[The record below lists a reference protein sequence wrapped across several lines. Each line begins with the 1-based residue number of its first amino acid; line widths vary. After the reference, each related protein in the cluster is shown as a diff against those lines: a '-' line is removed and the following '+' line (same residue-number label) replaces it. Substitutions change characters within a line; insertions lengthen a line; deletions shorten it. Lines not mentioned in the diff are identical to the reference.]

1 MKKEVRAIEFVE
13 TVQGTEGAT
22 PTRMLMVSIGRDEKQ
37 FATLYKEDYDRLIEL
52 GAYKRWQLIKDKYVR
67 CATRNGQGHVMIA
80 RALVNCPPGYCV
92 VYLDGNPLNLR
103 RENLGIRKGQG
114 KHDARGLMYQSKE
127 EAKVRRLKNVIPA
140 VEMGVFDV

>member
-1 MKKEVRAIEFVE
+1 MKKEVKTIEF
-13 TVQGTEGAT
+13 QEGDT
-22 PTRMLMVSIGRDEKQ
+22 PMVMVPTGKEKI
-37 FATLYKEDYDRLIEL
+37 ATLYKEDYDRLIEL

-67 CATRNGQGHVMIA
+67 CATRKGQGHVMIA

-114 KHDARGLMYQSKE
+114 KHDARGLMYREQE
-127 EAKVRRLKNVIPA
+127 EAKVRKLKNVIPA
-140 VEMGVFDV
+140 VEMGVFN